1 MADSS
6 VLINFSQLLA
16 SYLARYYLE
25 YYLTCVFV
33 VYETQY
39 VQNLGQY
46 GVDRDFSASKN
57 QSEEKVSGI

>member
-1 MADSS
+1 MQMEVLCGSS
-6 VLINFSQLLA
+6 MPA
-16 SYLARYYLE
+16 
-25 YYLTCVFV
+25 CMFV
-33 VYETQY
+33 VSETQY